1 MTSSIKSTQAT
12 PTDALA
18 IRKSRKKSGG
28 GCLEIRATLDG
39 ALNVVV
45 NSAQI
50 PKLLCVSS
58 RAILD
63 PRISQSLK
71 RKSFVEPQ

>member
-28 GCLEIRATLDG
+28 GCLEIRANLGWG
-39 ALNVVV
+39 A
-45 NSAQI
+45 QR
-50 PKLLCVSS
+50 CG
-58 RAILD
+58 
-63 PRISQSLK
+63 
-71 RKSFVEPQ
+71 E